1 MEMIPAQL
9 HSIAELS
16 HLVVHLPGQNRHDL
30 QVRCFLT
37 TCRREY
43 HGIWYWQRCAVT
55 RHDLTLQILRPLVPE
70 SGETD
75 HWPAGLSQDDELAIT
90 EFPGKSKDSGGSL
103 SLTHTITFSQRNSSH
118 PDQSQ
123 FSVLQR
129 PRSRAK
135 AMQGCESHPACA
147 PYLTILTISQQP
159 DKIKCRILK
168 AYILIRTYII
178 SQNAWGVDDL
188 RGSEAV

>member
-1 MEMIPAQL
+1 M
-9 HSIAELS
+9 
-16 HLVVHLPGQNRHDL
+16 
-30 QVRCFLT
+30 
-37 TCRREY
+37 
-43 HGIWYWQRCAVT
+43 
-55 RHDLTLQILRPLVPE
+55 PE

-103 SLTHTITFSQRNSSH
+103 SHTQLLSH
-118 PDQSQ
+118 NEIHHIQISLSFLCCRDLGQEP
-123 FSVLQR
+123 R
-129 PRSRAK
+129 PCRAVNRTL
-135 AMQGCESHPACA
+135 HA

-159 DKIKCRILK
+159 DKVKCRILK

-188 RGSEAV
+188 RGSEAVYPSHRRDLAPQVMTRHDTK